1 MCSCSKLNLPEI
13 HAAGHCPVTAS
24 LFCSICQVNGHATM
38 KCPDIATWHYRKPE
52 FVEQLIP
59 LSVLRHYKIETLTP
73 ITGVNHEHIPYIYE
87 PVIEIP
93 YDKDGKNIRATLAA
107 HNIPCSSVKENERV
121 IIAYGNLIGKKVSII
136 NQEPVVPKD
145 KPVKSKAKS
154 KLVTKK

>member
-13 HAAGHCPVTAS
+13 HEPGHCPVTAF
-24 LFCSICQVNGHATM
+24 LFCSICQEHGHATM
-38 KCPDIATWHYRKPE
+38 KCPNKATWHYRTPE

-73 ITGVNHEHIPYIYE
+73 IPGKNHEHIPYIYD

-107 HNIPCSSVKENERV
+107 YNMPSSSVKENAR
-121 IIAYGNLIGKKVSII
+121 IINALGELIEKKVSVL
-136 NQEPVVPKD
+136 NTEPVVPNE
-145 KPVKSKAKS
+145 KPVKSKAKP
-154 KLVTKK
+154 KLVAKK